1 MIVGWYFD
9 TERKVLF
16 VDEQT
21 VLDHIVISLTSFQ
34 RMERRRVH
42 CFDTF
47 DDDFV
52 IGVLINTC
60 TTGTLVV
67 VTELSILV
75 VVRLVFVLT
84 LEESSSVSTSIQEI
98 LHVFQ
103 IVIPVI
109 NNNQIA
115 IPVTLADC

>member
-1 MIVGWYFD
+1 M
-9 TERKVLF
+9 ERKVLF

-34 RMERRRVH
+34 RMERKRVH

-47 DDDFV
+47 DDDFI